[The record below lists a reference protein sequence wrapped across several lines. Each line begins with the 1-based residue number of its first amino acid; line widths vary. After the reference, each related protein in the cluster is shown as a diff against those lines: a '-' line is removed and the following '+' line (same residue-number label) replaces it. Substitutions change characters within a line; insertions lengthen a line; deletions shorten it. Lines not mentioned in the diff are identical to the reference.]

1 MLNDREFRVIT
12 VMKIQEGY
20 VALVL
25 DDSEDSF
32 RGYDEEPDAALFKAL
47 ERQALSSRTT
57 GPITLTIQQG
67 SGETSLEHLR
77 QKDLKDLRSIRIGM
91 IYSCPR
97 CSGDLEGTML
107 DPQLYCPE
115 CDEHIPN
122 SELEE

>member
-1 MLNDREFRVIT
+1 MLKDREFKVVT

-25 DDSEDSF
+25 DESEDSF

-47 ERQALSSRTT
+47 ERQALSNRAT
-57 GPITLTIQQG
+57 GPITLTINQG
-67 SGETSLEHLR
+67 TGESSLERLR
-77 QKDLKDLRSIRIGM
+77 EKDMKGLRSIRIGM
-91 IYSCPR
+91 VYSCPR

-107 DPQLYCPE
+107 DPQLYCPQ

-122 SELEE
+122 SELE